1 VIDGGCQFFVP
12 CLAFRAIISPHWIR
26 SGHRGDVRST
36 FSLDMALL
44 LLASPDLNGAGGWR
58 IDQAYETRRSTGF
71 ELRRIEDAVTL
82 LGEPHVPSA
91 GYSPGSI
98 GLWDP
103 IPGPLRPEQALSLSS

>member
-1 VIDGGCQFFVP
+1 MIDGGCQFFVP
-12 CLAFRAIISPHWIR
+12 CLAFRAIISPHCVR

-71 ELRRIEDAVTL
+71 EIRRIET
-82 LGEPHVPSA
+82 PSPCSGSRMSHLP